1 MAQERLPYL
10 HHLDYRYLR
19 YIRLIRNKTQ
29 KQLADL
35 MGIEKSTVSKLEN
48 GQLEFTEHY
57 EKRLREAIFR
67 MRISNAELVNVR
79 ELVMNKQNKTK
90 GK

>member
-10 HHLDYRYLR
+10 QHIDSRYIR

-79 ELVMNKQNKTK
+79 ELVMTKQNKTK

>member
-1 MAQERLPYL
+1 MAEQRLPYL
-10 HHLDYRYLR
+10 QHLDYRYLR

-67 MRISNAELVNVR
+67 MRVSNSELTYIR
-79 ELVMNKQNKTK
+79 ELIMKKDKAK